1 MITFFMKNSWTR
13 KFLNV
18 NRFNANRV
26 EKFPCTLFHDCCLP
40 RVVAGFYLPKLRE
53 NSLREEKKQEN
64 CSLNSSAMLNDSLV
78 NYHAKR
84 SSNIQREQLVRSLEL
99 CGDVEDP
106 ADGNQ

>member
-1 MITFFMKNSWTR
+1 MTAVCRALLLAFICRNYVKILVKR
-13 KFLNV
+13 K
-18 NRFNANRV
+18 
-26 EKFPCTLFHDCCLP
+26 KHQ
-40 RVVAGFYLPKLRE
+40 G
-53 NSLREEKKQEN
+53 N
-64 CSLNSSAMLNDSLV
+64 CPLNSSAMLNDSLV